1 MVAGADLG
9 ITLATN
15 VGMPTTSELLSL
27 AERIANDTLWLA
39 VLWHAVLLGALLAF
53 LTGWR
58 PRRAIAMR
66 LLALPV
72 ASVALV
78 NFVAQ
83 SPFNGLVFATLAVV
97 MIVLATRMTD
107 DEIERAPDWQI
118 TAGHAFLAFGAFY
131 PHFLDGS
138 PLWYAVGAPFGLL
151 PCPTLAVLAGFTL
164 IASGFSRA
172 WTLTLTFL
180 TVFYGVLG
188 VVQLGV
194 TIDVVLVLMGFALAG
209 VSTSLAI
216 KGAANAP
223 RSFGHA
229 SRA

>member
-1 MVAGADLG
+1 
-9 ITLATN
+9 
-15 VGMPTTSELLSL
+15 MPTTSELLAL
-27 AERIANDTLWLA
+27 AQQIANETLWLA
-39 VLWHAVLLGALLAF
+39 VSWHLVLFGALLAY

-58 PRRAIAMR
+58 PKRASAMY

-78 NFVAQ
+78 NLLAH
-83 SPFNGLVFATLAVV
+83 SPFNGLVFATLAIV
-97 MIVLATRMTD
+97 MVVLAARMPP
-107 DEIERAPDWQI
+107 EIERAPDWQI
-118 TAGHAFLAFGAFY
+118 TAGHSFLAFGAFY

-164 IASGFSRA
+164 IAGGFSRA

-180 TVFYGVLG
+180 SVFYGVLG

-194 TIDVVLVLMGFALAG
+194 TIDVVLIVMGFVLAG
-209 VSTSLAI
+209 VSTSLAT

-223 RSFGHA
+223 RSFGPA